1 MVLMCRFEHGASQ
14 PLGMIHVE
22 IILLL
27 ISADRRGVCSKK
39 KTKKENT
46 DTTKQPEQ
54 HLVIFGSDVR
64 M

>member
-27 ISADRRGVCSKK
+27 ISADRRGVCGKKKKQKK
-39 KTKKENT
+39 KTLT
-46 DTTKQPEQ
+46 QPSS
-54 HLVIFGSDVR
+54 LSNIW
-64 M
+64 

>member
-39 KTKKENT
+39 KNKKR
-46 DTTKQPEQ
+46 K
-54 HLVIFGSDVR
+54 H
-64 M
+64 